1 MEGKM
6 PLEILLIV
14 VAAGMIGIT
23 LMLHLAGQTRAFEI
37 SDEETARRQWQ
48 RHFPDDDIREITLA
62 PGNRVALVKTAQG
75 PGLLWS
81 LGADTV
87 AYHMAHPRVRPCRQ
101 GLRVEIGDFA
111 APAVTLRLPPEER
124 ARWAAR
130 IEGTTP

>member
-37 SDEETARRQWQ
+37 ADEETARGEWL
-48 RHFPDDDIREITLA
+48 RHFPDDEIHEVTLA
-62 PGNRVALVKTAQG
+62 PGNNAALIRTAQG

-87 AYHMAHPRVRPCRQ
+87 AYHMAHPSARACRK

-111 APAVTLRLPPEER
+111 APAVTLRL
-124 ARWAAR
+124 
-130 IEGTTP
+130 

>member
-1 MEGKM
+1 M

-23 LMLHLAGQTRAFEI
+23 LLLHFSGQTRSFEI
-37 SDEETARRQWQ
+37 VDEPTARREWL
-48 RHFPDDDIREITLA
+48 RHFPDDEIREIAIA
-62 PGNRVALVKTAQG
+62 PGNRAALVTTRQG

-87 AYHMAHPRVRPCRQ
+87 GYHMTRPRAHPCRH

-124 ARWAAR
+124 ESWAAR
-130 IEGTTP
+130 IEGTTS